1 MSFKFQLSSFE
12 KQGFHLKLLFSERRM
27 SHSHVAIQKFA
38 PMISACNAV
47 FCNCLN
53 CQLWQAFNKHKS
65 IFLVSKIYPAYTVY
79 VAFACHVQ
87 RFYRRTVQ
95 VQLRNSVN
103 KLACHSFMQIL
114 INVAKCNLGKVNLEA
129 MLVRSFS
136 SYTRGGLTPLAGAP
150 RELYICSC
158 LLVVLC
164 KVLLQ

>member
-1 MSFKFQLSSFE
+1 MLGSSLEFQVSTFE

-87 RFYRRTVQ
+87 RFSQ
-95 VQLRNSVN
+95 MN
-103 KLACHSFMQIL
+103 
-114 INVAKCNLGKVNLEA
+114 G
-129 MLVRSFS
+129 
-136 SYTRGGLTPLAGAP
+136 AGAAQQFC
-150 RELYICSC
+150 ELTSLSQFYANLDKCG
-158 LLVVLC
+158 
-164 KVLLQ
+164 